1 MDRLGLLYLLEPTPI
16 HPRCWHKNKRLFQ
29 DNFSEAKIIHVTQV
43 EAFRQ
48 RLRNNDQYQQI

>member
-1 MDRLGLLYLLEPTPI
+1 MAILGLMSLLEPTPI
-16 HPRCWHKNKRLFQ
+16 HPHCWHKNKRPFQ
-29 DNFSEAKIIHVTQV
+29 DNFSEAKIIHETQV